1 MEFNAFGFFISII
14 NFGVMFVLFYYV
26 VIGPME
32 DAVALRQRRVT
43 TRLDE
48 IRQTLTEAQKI
59 ESETQAQFAQLE
71 AEKADMRAST
81 EREIARVRA
90 SISEQAARDAEHLV
104 AKTRR
109 ETERTR
115 QEALALLNRKL
126 ADKTMARTQELL
138 AGALDAPAQEASAQG
153 VIGKL
158 VTRAV

>member
-1 MEFNAFGFFISII
+1 MEFNAFGFFISVI
-14 NFGVMFVLFYYV
+14 NFGVMFFLFYYV

-32 DAVALRQRRVT
+32 DVVALRERRVT
-43 TRLDE
+43 ARLDE
-48 IRQTLTEAQKI
+48 IRQTLADAQRIEA
-59 ESETQAQFAQLE
+59 ETQAQFASLE
-71 AEKADMRAST
+71 SEKGEMRAAT

-90 SISEQAARDAEHLV
+90 QLAEQAARDAEHLV
-104 AKTRR
+104 AKTKR
-109 ETERTR
+109 ETDRTR